1 MSDFFFHRRSSVD
14 LSKLNFPS
22 FGLSLFALA
31 TVGGRDTKHLLTK
44 KSRCYDINV
53 IRQVAGYVDAPATL
67 LYGSRTPLTCTASL
81 GRNLVPVRDSK
92 SKGSLADQKKLV
104 RQAVHAGRR
113 RRELSGEGGAGDRSC
128 RGMRLDA
135 VVLPV
140 PSRSCRPPR
149 LTRDNPGGVVITN
162 SNIGFAGV
170 LGSNMA

>member
-1 MSDFFFHRRSSVD
+1 M
-14 LSKLNFPS
+14 SKLNFPS
-22 FGLSLFALA
+22 FGLSLFALV
-31 TVGGRDTKHLLTK
+31 TVGGTPPLTK

-53 IRQVAGYVDAPATL
+53 IRQVTGYVDAPATL
-67 LYGSRTPLTCTASL
+67 SYDSRTPSTCTASL

-170 LGSNMA
+170 LGSNTWHSPSLPKSPS